1 MRWRRLARITVKR
14 VKVAAFE
21 RQYKPSS
28 DRWVLVRDND
38 GRIWAG
44 PYRWQGHTFTKADR
58 YWYQFNNVESAYAA
72 IRGHEFVGVTAKQ
85 IV

>member
-1 MRWRRLARITVKR
+1 MRWGLLGRRVTSR
-14 VKVAAFE
+14 VKSLTE
-21 RQYKPSS
+21 RQAKPSR
-28 DRWVLVRDND
+28 DRWVLVRESD

-58 YWYQFNNVESAYAA
+58 YWYQFTNIESAHAA
-72 IRGHEFVGVTAKQ
+72 INGHEFVGVIAKQ